1 MAPPT
6 SGCLV
11 LMCGHPASG
20 KSTAAADL
28 SRRIEAKG
36 GRVVLIDEPGLHLH
50 RNASYADA
58 RAEKN
63 TRGLLKSTAE
73 RALYRDGPV
82 VILDAGNAIKGF
94 RYELWCVARQAA
106 TRFCVVHCDTPR
118 TRRDEETS
126 RVDHR
131 VTSPRSG
138 ADTTAPS
145 STTLCTASRR
155 RTGRTDGTR
164 ALRPSP
170 APRAPAR
177 GGAGNGAAEGADAN
191 ATANVAATTS
201 YVDTTREETLGVAV
215 RMMRRP
221 RKRSNGTAAASG
233 RDRAR

>member
-106 TRFCVVHCDTPR
+106 TRFCVVHCDTPPDEAR
-118 TRRDEETS
+118 RRNESRRSPGDESAEWGGYDGAIFDDLVYRFETPDGKNRWDAPLFVLRPPLELPPVGVPGMEPRKAPMQTRRRT
-126 RVDHR
+126 
-131 VTSPRSG
+131 
-138 ADTTAPS
+138 
-145 STTLCTASRR
+145 SRR
-155 RTGRTDGTR
+155 RRPTWTR
-164 ALRPSP
+164 RERKPS
-170 APRAPAR
+170 
-177 GGAGNGAAEGADAN
+177 
-191 ATANVAATTS
+191 TS
-201 YVDTTREETLGVAV
+201 LFA
-215 RMMRRP
+215 
-221 RKRSNGTAAASG
+221 
-233 RDRAR
+233 